1 MIAIGLKPLWDPD
14 FMDFPSSEKFADEKT
29 PAKL

>member
-1 MIAIGLKPLWDPD
+1 MIAIDLKPLWNLD
-14 FMDFPSSEKFADEKT
+14 FMDFPSSEKFAEEKT